1 MFEKFSVQDI
11 DSAGRGG
18 EYTVQA
24 GFGWTNGVALW
35 VAAQYGHQLAAPS
48 CPDLLASA
56 EAADN
61 GAGASASASM
71 SASAA
76 CGARICASASGSVG
90 APGTASGTGS
100 GSGTA
105 ASPSSTGKN
114 AGARTA
120 AGGALALLVGVL
132 AAAAIAA

>member
-35 VAAQYGHQLAAPS
+35 VAAQYGHQLATPA

-61 GAGASASASM
+61 GASSAAGGASASAS
-71 SASAA
+71 
-76 CGARICASASGSVG
+76 GSGSATAG
-90 APGTASGTGS
+90 APGSASRTMS
-100 GSGTA
+100 SSGTA
-105 ASPSSTGKN
+105 ASASPTGTN